1 MENKTATDSG
11 TVPAVVSSDLLAV
24 LGEDGWMSPA
34 APPNSDRTVQIAWE
48 DMSYGP
54 NSLGFYD
61 GIAEIPDSGRRF
73 WWDSP
78 PGRGFR
84 QIKDATMVGA
94 WRELS
99 SANVEISHARRTTP
113 DVER

>member
-1 MENKTATDSG
+1 MKNDSTHQVSAG
-11 TVPAVVSSDLLAV
+11 APSPGVGSSDLLAV

-34 APPNSDRTVQIAWE
+34 NPPDTDRTVQLAWE

-73 WWDSP
+73 WWESP

-84 QIKDATMVGA
+84 QIKDASLVGA

-99 SANVEISHARRTTP
+99 SANKAI
-113 DVER
+113 